1 MEKKS
6 EEFQNCIEDESW
18 SDSEL
23 ICLAQEML
31 ENYEEELERL
41 NEVEKK
47 YLELIDKLE
56 TITHD
61 YKPVIL

>member
-1 MEKKS
+1 MEYKS
-6 EEFQNCIEDESW
+6 EEFRNCIEDESW
-18 SDSEL
+18 SDGEL
-23 ICLAQEML
+23 ITLAQEML